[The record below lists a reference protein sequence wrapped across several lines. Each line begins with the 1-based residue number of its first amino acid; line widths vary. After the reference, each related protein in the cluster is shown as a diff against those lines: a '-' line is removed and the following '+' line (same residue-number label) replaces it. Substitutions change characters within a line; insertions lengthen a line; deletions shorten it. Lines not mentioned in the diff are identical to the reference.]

1 MREGPDISQIG
12 ALVGDPAR
20 ANILVA
26 LMDGRALTATELAEI
41 AGVTA
46 QTASTHLSKL
56 EAGGLIRPQKQGPK
70 VGQLIESLSIFAADR
85 GHLRHRPGP
94 KDAAMRKARVCY
106 DHLAGDLGVL
116 MFDSLAARRH
126 LSVDGNEIGLTG
138 HGERFVDGLGIDLAA
153 LRKSRRPL
161 CRCCL
166 DWSERRNHLA
176 GSLGAAL
183 FDMIIDRGW
192 GRRDGKS
199 RVVDFTRNGEA
210 SFRTLFPVDARASRG
225 RFDTITPISDRNV
238 RSAEF

>member
-12 ALVGDPAR
+12 ALIGDPAR

-26 LMDGRALTATELAEI
+26 LMDGRALTATELAEL

-46 QTASTHLSKL
+46 QTASSHLSKL
-56 EAGGLIRPQKQGPK
+56 EAGGLVRPRKQGRHKYFSLAGPE
-70 VGQLIESLSIFAADR
+70 VGGLIESLSIFAADR

-94 KDAAMRKARVCY
+94 KDAAMRRARICY
-106 DHLAGDLGVL
+106 DHLAGDLGVQ

-126 LSVDGNEIGLTG
+126 LAVDGNEIGLTG
-138 HGERFVDGLGIDLAA
+138 NGEAFVEGLGIDLKT
-153 LRKSRRPL
+153 LKTSRRPL

-183 FDMIIDRGW
+183 FDLIIARGW
-192 GRRDGKS
+192 ARRDGKS
-199 RVVDFTRNGEA
+199 RAVAFTRNGEA
-210 SFRTLFPVDARASRG
+210 AFLALFPVNARA
-225 RFDTITPISDRNV
+225 PHL
-238 RSAEF
+238 

>member
-12 ALVGDPAR
+12 ALIGDPAR

-46 QTASTHLSKL
+46 QTASSHLAKL
-56 EAGGLIRPQKQGPK
+56 EAGGLIRPQKQGRHRYFSLAGPK
-70 VGQLIESLSIFAADR
+70 VGHLIESLSIFAADR

-106 DHLAGDLGVL
+106 DHLAGDLGVR
-116 MFDSLAARRH
+116 MFDSLVGRDYLAFDAGKID
-126 LSVDGNEIGLTG
+126 LAKS
-138 HGERFVDGLGIDLAA
+138 GERFFEDLGIDLPK
-153 LRKSRRPL
+153 LRASRRPL

-166 DWSERRNHLA
+166 DWSERRDHLA

-183 FDMIIDRGW
+183 LGTILTRGW
-192 GRRDGKS
+192 ARHDGGS
-199 RVVDFTRNGEA
+199 RAVHFTPPGEIA
-210 SFRTLFPVDARASRG
+210 LLKLFPLDNHQSR
-225 RFDTITPISDRNV
+225 
-238 RSAEF
+238 

>member
-1 MREGPDISQIG
+1 MEPDMRDGPDISQIG
-12 ALVGDPAR
+12 ALIGDPAR
-20 ANILVA
+20 ANILSA

-46 QTASTHLSKL
+46 QTASTHLAKL
-56 EAGGLIRPQKQGPK
+56 ETGGLIRPQKQGRHKYFSLAGPK
-70 VGQLIESLSIFAADR
+70 VGQLIEQLSVFAADR
-85 GHLRHRPGP
+85 GHMRHRPGP
-94 KDAAMRKARVCY
+94 KDEAMRKARICY
-106 DHLAGDLGVL
+106 DHLAGDLGVQ

-126 LSVDGNEIGLTG
+126 LTVHDSDIGVTGDGESFLG
-138 HGERFVDGLGIDLAA
+138 GLGIDLTA

-192 GRRDGKS
+192 ARRDGKS
-199 RVVDFTRNGEA
+199 RAIEFTRNGEA
-210 SFRTLFPVDARASRG
+210 SFRALFAVEG
-225 RFDTITPISDRNV
+225 K
-238 RSAEF
+238 EHG